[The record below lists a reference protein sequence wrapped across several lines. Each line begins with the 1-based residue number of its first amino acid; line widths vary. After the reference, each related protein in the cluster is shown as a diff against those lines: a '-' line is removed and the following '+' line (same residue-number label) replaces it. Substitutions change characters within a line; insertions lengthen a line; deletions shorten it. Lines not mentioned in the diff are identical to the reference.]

1 MVGKVGYMGMPGVV
15 LLVQYRETDGTET
28 SGQTSSF
35 GAPDSEPMEEV
46 PRSEMDDFS
55 WLWLTWAI
63 FVLLM
68 GGMTLCLATLLP

>member
-1 MVGKVGYMGMPGVV
+1 MVGQVGYMGMPGVV
-15 LLVQYRETDGTET
+15 LLVQYRKTEGTET
-28 SGQTSSF
+28 SGQTSNF

-63 FVLLM
+63 FALLM
-68 GGMTLCLATLLP
+68 GGILLGLAILLP